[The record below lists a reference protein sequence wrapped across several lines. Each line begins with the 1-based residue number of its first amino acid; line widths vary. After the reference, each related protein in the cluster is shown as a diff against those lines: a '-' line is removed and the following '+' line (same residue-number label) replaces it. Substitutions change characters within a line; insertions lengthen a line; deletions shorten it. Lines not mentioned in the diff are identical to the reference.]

1 VWWIVICLA
10 LASTEGLVRAQE
22 DQGLPPLAPATEQE
36 GSLPAETVELLSP
49 EPAIETKDGGRAD
62 VQEEGSPLEPGQ
74 GEAGAPMAE
83 REPGAP
89 RVQVIEVKGVQRI
102 EPDVI
107 FLRIRTKEGDP
118 LSRRTIR
125 EDIHTIMETGYFRQ
139 VAVEAFPAPGGVK
152 IVYVVEERPTIR
164 EIRYEG
170 VKQLEEEDLQEVVTI
185 RTNTFLN
192 IGAIKED
199 LEKIRKLYANEGYF
213 RANVDYEAEP
223 RENNQVNVVFKIQ
236 ENEEIK
242 VRRVLFL
249 GNTQFS
255 DKKLRRIL
263 QTKKK
268 DLLSFITSAGAYK
281 EDVLKDDVTRLT
293 LWYLDHGYL
302 QFSAKPPLTLSTENG
317 MYVFFVVEEGRQYTV
332 RSLEW
337 EHATEQ
343 EQVILAGMRTLM
355 PGEIFSRQKLQ
366 EDITAMTDYY
376 ADQGYAF
383 AEIVPLYYPDES
395 DLTVDVIYRVQKGDK
410 YYVGD
415 IRIAG
420 NTKTR
425 DKVIRREMAV
435 IEGDLYSGS
444 MLRFSK
450 SEVERLGYFD
460 AVNITTE
467 PGAEPNLLDVVIS
480 VKEGQTGTLSGG
492 AGFSSTDQFILMA
505 NVTQSNLFGRG
516 QVLSLNAE
524 IGGTR
529 QNFSLSFTEPWL
541 FDIPLSAGFDV
552 FNTERVYQDFTR
564 RSMGGALRL
573 GYELRQYVR
582 ANVMYKYEDVEVK
595 DVSSLASITLQAE
608 EGMSTVSSVTF
619 SVVHN
624 TLDNPMFPMK
634 GFLNIG
640 TAEFAGTIFG
650 GNTDFLKFQVDTGVY
665 IPIIWDTTVHLR
677 ARAGWGEGLG
687 GDRLPVF
694 ERYFVGGISTV
705 RGYDVRSLGPEVDDV
720 LIGGNKELIFN
731 VEYIFPIAPSLKLRG
746 LFFFDAGNAFSEDES
761 IKFQNLRFS
770 AGGGIRWFSPMGP
783 LTFVL
788 GFPLDRQ
795 EGEDPSAVQFSIGT
809 PF

>member
-1 VWWIVICLA
+1 MLLLLIM
-10 LASTEGLVRAQE
+10 ASTGSMARAQ
-22 DQGLPPLAPATEQE
+22 DDDSLPPLEAATDGEE
-36 GSLPAETVELLSP
+36 LPPV
-49 EPAIETKDGGRAD
+49 EPAVETEDVGRTEAEALPSPVD
-62 VQEEGSPLEPGQ
+62 DLDLEETPGRESA
-74 GEAGAPMAE
+74 EAMPVV
-83 REPGAP
+83 R
-89 RVQVIEVKGVQRI
+89 VIEVQGNQRI

-107 FLRIRTKEGDP
+107 FLRIRTREGDR
-118 LSRRTIR
+118 LDRKTIR
-125 EDIHTIMETGYFRQ
+125 DDIHTIMETGYFRQ
-139 VAVEAFPAPGGVK
+139 VTVEALPAPGGVK
-152 IVYVVEERPTIR
+152 IVYRIEERPMIR
-164 EIRYEG
+164 EVRYEG
-170 VKQLEEEDLQEVVTI
+170 VKELEEDDLIEVVTI
-185 RTNTFLN
+185 QVNTFLN
-192 IGAIKED
+192 IGALKENV
-199 LEKIRKLYANEGYF
+199 EKIRKLYANEGYY
-213 RANVDYEAEP
+213 RAKVEYEAEP
-223 RENNQVNVVFKIQ
+223 YGANQVNVVFKIQ

-242 VRRVLFL
+242 VRGVTFL
-249 GNTQFS
+249 GNEKFS
-255 DKKLRRIL
+255 DKKLGKIL

-268 DLLSFITSAGAYK
+268 NLLSFITSSGAYK
-281 EDVLKDDVTRLT
+281 EDMLKDDVTRLT

-302 QFSAKPPLTLSTENG
+302 QFAAKPPLTLSTEKG
-317 MYVFFVVEEGRQYTV
+317 MYVFFVVEEGEQFTV
-332 RSLEW
+332 KSMQW
-337 EHATEQ
+337 ENASEEEQ
-343 EQVILAGMRTLM
+343 MILAGMQTLL
-355 PGEIFSRQKLQ
+355 PGQIFSRQKLTN
-366 EDITAMTDYY
+366 DITAMTDFY

-383 AEIVPLYYPDES
+383 AEVIPMYFPDEAA
-395 DLTVDVIYRVQKGDK
+395 LTVDVIYRIEKGEK
-410 YYVGD
+410 FYIGD

-425 DKVIRREMAV
+425 DKVVRREMAM
-435 IEGDLYSGS
+435 IEGDLYSSS
-444 MLRFSK
+444 MLKFSK
-450 SEVERLGYFD
+450 SEIERLGYFD
-460 AVNITTE
+460 EVNLNIE
-467 PGAEPNLLDVVIS
+467 PGSDPNLLDVVVS

-541 FDIPLSAGFDV
+541 FDIPLSAGFDA

-564 RSMGGALRL
+564 RSVGGAVRL
-573 GYELRQYVR
+573 GYELRQFVR
-582 ANVMYKYEDVEVK
+582 GNVMYKYEEVEVK
-595 DVSSLASITLQAE
+595 DVSQLASITLQAE
-608 EGMSTVSSVTF
+608 EGRDSVSSMTF

-634 GFLNIG
+634 GFMNIG
-640 TAEFAGTIFG
+640 TAEFAGTVLG
-650 GNTDFLKFQVDTGVY
+650 GTTDFVKFQVDTGVY
-665 IPIIWDTTVHLR
+665 IPIIWGTSAHLR
-677 ARAGWGEGLG
+677 ARAGWGEGLR

-705 RGYDVRSLGPEVDDV
+705 RGFDVRSLGPEVNGV

-746 LFFFDAGNAFSEDES
+746 LVFFDAGNAFSEDES

-770 AGGGIRWFSPMGP
+770 AGGGFRWFSPMGP

>member
-1 VWWIVICLA
+1 MIETGTCSGRIPCWVFGWMLLLA
-10 LASTEGLVRAQE
+10 VMTSTAGPSWAQE
-22 DQGLPPLAPATEQE
+22 DGLPPL
-36 GSLPAETVELLSP
+36 ET
-49 EPAIETKDGGRAD
+49 A
-62 VQEEGSPLEPGQ
+62 
-74 GEAGAPMAE
+74 GEAGGAGGVDQEELPPLEGPAPPDE
-83 REPGAP
+83 DPFAP
-89 RVQVIEVKGVQRI
+89 VVKAIEVEGVQRI

-107 FLRIRTKEGDP
+107 FLRIRTEEG
-118 LSRRTIR
+118 SRLNRKTIQNDLRTI
-125 EDIHTIMETGYFRQ
+125 MATGYFRH
-139 VAVEAFPAPGGVK
+139 ATVEALPVSGGVK
-152 IVYVVEERPTIR
+152 IIYHVEERPMIR
-164 EIRYEG
+164 EVRYEG
-170 VKQLEEEDLQEVVTI
+170 VKELQEDDLKEVVTI
-185 RTNTFLN
+185 KTNTFLN
-192 IGAIKED
+192 IGALKENV
-199 LEKIRKLYANEGYF
+199 EKIRKLYANEGYF
-213 RANVDYEAEP
+213 RAKVDYEAEP
-223 RENNQVNVVFKIQ
+223 HENNQVNVIFRVQ

-242 VRRVLFL
+242 VRKVAFL
-249 GNTQFS
+249 GNSKFS
-255 DKKLRRIL
+255 DKKLGRIL

-268 DLLSFITSAGAYK
+268 SLLSFITSAGAYK

-302 QFSAKPPLTLSTENG
+302 QFSAQPPLTLSTEKG
-317 MYVFFVVEEGRQYTV
+317 MYVFFVLEEGEQYTV
-332 RSLEW
+332 RSMRW
-337 EHATEQ
+337 ENATE
-343 EQVILAGMRTLM
+343 EEEIILAGLQTLL
-355 PGEIFSRQKLQ
+355 PGQIFSRQRLQ
-366 EDITAMTDYY
+366 DDITAMTDYY

-383 AEIVPLYYPDES
+383 AEIVPLYFPDEAS
-395 DLTVDVIYRVQKGDK
+395 LTVDVIYRVQKGQK

-425 DKVIRREMAV
+425 DKVIRREMAL
-435 IEGDLYSGS
+435 IEGDLYSSS

-450 SEVERLGYFD
+450 SEIERLGYFD
-460 AVNITTE
+460 AVNINTE
-467 PGAEPNLLDVVIS
+467 QGEESNLLDVVVS

-552 FNTERVYQDFTR
+552 FNTERIYQDFTR
-564 RSMGGALRL
+564 RSLGGAVRF
-573 GYELRQYVR
+573 GYELRQFVR
-582 ANVMYKYEDVEVK
+582 GNVMYKYEDVEVR
-595 DVSSLASITLQAE
+595 DVSDLASITLQAE
-608 EGMSTVSSVTF
+608 EGKSAVSSLTF

-624 TLDNPMFPMK
+624 TLDNPMFPLK
-634 GFLNIG
+634 GWMNIG
-640 TAEFAGTIFG
+640 TAEFAGTVFG
-650 GNTDFLKFQVDTGVY
+650 GTVDFVKFQVDTGVY
-665 IPIIWDTTVHLR
+665 IPVIWDTTIHLR

-705 RGYDVRSLGPEVDDV
+705 RGYEVRSLGPEVDDV

-731 VEYIFPIAPSLKLRG
+731 VEHIFPIAPSLKLRG
-746 LFFFDAGNAFSEDES
+746 LVFIDAGNAFSEDES

-770 AGGGIRWFSPMGP
+770 AGAGIRWFSPMGP

-788 GFPLDRQ
+788 GFPIDRE